1 MWYLVSSSSN
11 YVLEILGRL
20 WYHEVLNIFV
30 TFGKFKFV
38 IFFSGKKREIYI
50 PSISGY
56 QMPLVLSFANLNP
69 CVDLKANVFRERNTN
84 VIRSLQD
91 FTAIPRKDFMKNFKF
106 STTHEED
113 LKLYNVSC
121 RIWTVAILSRK
132 LCVEIVLKSSNSL
145 KNITARSLSSCNTQ
159 NWL

>member
-1 MWYLVSSSSN
+1 M
-11 YVLEILGRL
+11 EILGRL
-20 WYHEVLNIFV
+20 WYHKFLNIFV
-30 TFGKFKFV
+30 TFGKFKSV
-38 IFFSGKKREIYI
+38 IFFSEKKREIYI

-113 LKLYNVSC
+113 LKLCNVSC

>member
-1 MWYLVSSSSN
+1 MEN
-11 YVLEILGRL
+11 
-20 WYHEVLNIFV
+20 LNPW
-30 TFGKFKFV
+30 
-38 IFFSGKKREIYI
+38 FFSRKKREIYI

-56 QMPLVLSFANLNP
+56 QMPLVLSFANLKP

-113 LKLYNVSC
+113 LKLCNVSC
-121 RIWTVAILSRK
+121 RIWIVAILSRK
-132 LCVEIVLKSSNSL
+132 LCIEIVLKSSNSL

>member
-1 MWYLVSSSSN
+1 M
-11 YVLEILGRL
+11 EILGRL
-20 WYHEVLNIFV
+20 WYHKVLNIFV
-30 TFGKFKFV
+30 TFGKFKSV
-38 IFFSGKKREIYI
+38 IFFSKKKREIYI

-91 FTAIPRKDFMKNFKF
+91 FTAIPRKNFKF

-132 LCVEIVLKSSNSL
+132 LCVEIVSKSSNSL